1 MGCRQ
6 DVAEREREREG
17 GKGGG
22 EETRSLIRNGVFSG
36 NGTSIDRD
44 RIAVAGRRVNATT
57 TSIIGIAE
65 ISTSGC
71 FEENDYT
78 IDCLADTFMSRIFFT
93 LLFTVLRHF
102 LCCYLI
108 TASCKF

>member
-6 DVAEREREREG
+6 DVSERDRERGRERDEEE
-17 GKGGG
+17 

-71 FEENDYT
+71 FEGNDYT
-78 IDCLADTFMSRIFFT
+78 NGAVRCLERLVRLLVISPRNFT
-93 LLFTVLRHF
+93 LSLFSLYF
-102 LCCYLI
+102 
-108 TASCKF
+108 S